1 MSLDGRHLRIERDG
15 QTVLDDV
22 SCRLGPGEVLGLL
35 GPNGAGK
42 STLLSALAGELPLAA
57 GGVTLDDAPL
67 EAMPS
72 AQQAMRRAVLPQKPG
87 LRFALSVTEV
97 IGMGAYP
104 FPALAP
110 DSVDALVADAAVRA
124 DVAGLLDRPYALLS
138 GGEQQRVHLARVL
151 VQAAAQPVAGQPRYL
166 LWDEPTASQD
176 PPHQHAVLALAR
188 RQAREQ
194 DAGVLIV
201 LHDLNLAAQW
211 CDRLILLADRKVVAD
226 GPPEAVLT
234 PPILARTYGMAAHV
248 LPHPLLAG
256 RLQVWFD
263 AEA

>member
-1 MSLDGRHLRIERDG
+1 MSLDGRHLRVERDG
-15 QTVLDDV
+15 HPVLEEV
-22 SCRLGPGEVLGLL
+22 SCRVASGEVLGLL

-42 STLLSALAGELPLAA
+42 STLLGALAGDIPLAA
-57 GGVTLDDAPL
+57 GRVTLDDAPL
-67 EAMPS
+67 DTMPPRE
-72 AQQAMRRAVLPQKPG
+72 QAMRRAVLPQKPG

-110 DSVDALVADAAVRA
+110 NVVDALVADSAARA
-124 DVAGLLDRPYALLS
+124 DVADLLDRPYALLS

-151 VQAAAQPVAGQPRYL
+151 VQAAAQPVPGQPRYL

-188 RQAREQ
+188 RLAREQ
-194 DAGVLIV
+194 QAGVLIV
-201 LHDLNLAAQW
+201 MHDLNLAAQW
-211 CDRLILLADRKVVAD
+211 CDRLVLLADRKVVAD
-226 GPPEAVLT
+226 GPPQSVLT
-234 PPILARTYGMAAHV
+234 PAILARTYGMAAHV
-248 LPHPLLAG
+248 LPHPMLPG

-263 AEA
+263 TEA